1 MRLAVVIPW
10 FGRELKGG
18 AEQQAWQIASRLA
31 ARGHAIEVLTTC
43 CRSHQED
50 WATNHLAPGRVAEP
64 EGFAIRRFLV
74 EERDRSGFDQV
85 CGRLLSLP
93 KEALKP
99 GVSPLE
105 PHESR
110 LFVDEL
116 IKSNDLLT
124 FLAAERKTYAWFILL
139 PYLYGPVLAA
149 VEIVRERAALQPCLH
164 DEAYAYLPEVAK
176 AFRTAGKLLFNSEGE
191 LELALRLFGPG
202 IWEKSIVV
210 GEGVEIDAT
219 RPPPANSLNP
229 ARTGGRY
236 VLYLGRKDAGKNVPM
251 LVRAFRRF
259 RTVRPNGDLR
269 LVLAG
274 NGRVDLSGL
283 NGAAEDAGLVDGPTK
298 TQLLKN
304 CLALFQPSRN
314 ESFSRVIMEAWMH
327 EKPVAANG
335 ECLATAISVQ
345 RSGGGWLANSE
356 EEWAQLF
363 VDLARLPE
371 AKLPP
376 LGQRGRAY
384 AESLADWQKVM
395 ERYEMALAPSAQI
408 TARLSTAGA
417 RGQINQFLPN
427 LSYGDAISN
436 YALWIRDELR
446 ELGFQSEIYARY
458 IDPRM
463 TPLCR
468 VFSEEALADSAAVI
482 YHHSVG
488 SEITPHLLSFDG
500 AKALIYHNITPTEF
514 FVDYRPEF
522 AAILQRGRDDLRLLA
537 PHFPLSFGVSSH
549 NALELRTVG
558 FNEPRVLPIA
568 IDPAQW
574 NFAADEGTLRE
585 MQDGRTN
592 LLFVGRIAPNKKQD
606 DLLRA
611 FRHYLDFD
619 PEARLI
625 IAGKAEENDP
635 YVAYLLDLVRT
646 LDLDDSVVLTGSVR
660 KAQLAACY
668 RTADLFWS
676 MSEHEGFGVPLIE
689 AMWFDIP
696 VLAFH
701 SSAVPETM
709 GEAGLMFTDK
719 SNLPELAALAS
730 LLVNEVEL
738 RQKVIRA
745 QRRRRVAYLPSKV
758 GPVLEGLVAGLL
770 GSTRQTIGSF
780 KSGTSLRNTAVE

>member
-1 MRLAVVIPW
+1 MAIVIPW
-10 FGRELKGG
+10 LGRDLKGG
-18 AEQQAWQIASRLA
+18 AEQQAWQLA
-31 ARGHAIEVLTTC
+31 ARLNARGQQVEVLTTC
-43 CRSHQED
+43 CRSHQDD
-50 WATNHLAPGRVAEP
+50 WETNHFPVGATAER
-64 EGFAIRRFLV
+64 EGFTVRRFPV
-74 EERDRSGFDQV
+74 VARDRNSFDRV
-85 CGRLLSLP
+85 CGQLLSLQ
-93 KEALKP
+93 AGDLIP
-99 GVSPLE
+99 GVSPADAD
-105 PHESR
+105 ESR
-110 LFVDEL
+110 IFVEEL
-116 IKSNDLLT
+116 IKSPALLQY
-124 FLAAERKTYAWFILL
+124 LSANRESYDWFIFL
-139 PYLYGPVLAA
+139 PYLYGLILKGID
-149 VEIVRERAALQPCLH
+149 IVGERSALQPCLH
-164 DEAYAYLPEVAK
+164 DESYAYLPEVAQ

-210 GEGVEIDAT
+210 GEGVETDAT
-219 RPPPANSLNP
+219 RPPSANSLNP

-259 RTVRPNGDLR
+259 RKVRPNCDLR

-327 EKPVAANG
+327 EKPVAAHG

-384 AESLADWQKVM
+384 AESLADWQKVV

-446 ELGFQSEIYARY
+446 ELGFKSEIYARY
-458 IDPRM
+458 IDPPM
-463 TPLCR
+463 AALCR

-488 SEITPHLLSFDG
+488 SEITPHLLSFSG
-500 AKALIYHNITPTEF
+500 AKALIYHNITPAEF
-514 FVDYRPEF
+514 FVDFRPEF

-537 PHFPLSFGVSSH
+537 PHFPLSFGVSRH
-549 NALELRTVG
+549 NVLELRAVG

-574 NFAADEGTLRE
+574 NFGPDEGILRE

-625 IAGKAEENDP
+625 IAGKAEENDS
-635 YVAYLLDLVRT
+635 YVAYLIDLVHT
-646 LDLDDSVVLTGSVR
+646 LDLDDSVVLTGSVG

-758 GPVLEGLVAGLL
+758 GPVLEGIVAGLL
-770 GSTRQTIGSF
+770 ASTRQTIGSF
-780 KSGTSLRNTAVE
+780 KSGKSLRNTAVE